1 MGVLLKGIFDEGC
14 AGVSDTRLVHRAR
27 RDAREVRTAV
37 YLLVVLTA
45 GAYLPS
51 PLYPDYQ
58 HAFGFGDLTMTLVY
72 AMFAL
77 VSAPALLLFGSAA
90 DALGSRTVLRI
101 SVVVAALAS
110 GCFALATGPGWLLL
124 GRAAQGVALGAATG
138 ATTALITARA
148 PGGNRARASVLAGV
162 AFVGGTAAGPVVAGL
177 LAQYAPAPRV
187 LPYVVHLLLLVVG
200 WYRVSALST
209 PAARVGRW
217 RPTRPRIPAGVRLLF
232 TSAAATGFLAWTVAG
247 LFLAVIPTTLGRSAR
262 IDNLAIIG
270 GILGAVLVCSVL
282 SQPLVPRCGARRA
295 QLLGLGAL
303 LVGLGALAWTGGG
316 SLMVTVLAAVVAG
329 FGHGLAYG
337 GAAAAVDAVA
347 PARERA
353 ALNSA
358 LYLAFYCGT
367 GGPAV
372 AVGLLTLR
380 LPLAT
385 ATSWLS
391 AAAAVLVPF
400 AAAAV
405 VLANRGP
412 RVPRASA
419 GWNHDRVWA
428 ALRPDKV

>member
-1 MGVLLKGIFDEGC
+1 MLLKGIFDEGC
-14 AGVSDTRLVHRAR
+14 SGVSDTRITHRTR

-51 PLYPDYQ
+51 PLYPGYQ
-58 HAFGFGDLTMTLVY
+58 HAFGFGDLTMTLIY

-90 DALGSRTVLRI
+90 DALGSRRVLRI
-101 SVVVAALAS
+101 SVAVAALAS

-148 PGGNRARASVLAGV
+148 SGGNRARASVLAGV

-187 LPYVVHLLLLVVG
+187 LPYVVHLVLLAVG
-200 WYRVSALST
+200 WYRVSALS
-209 PAARVGRW
+209 PSAARGRRW
-217 RPTRPRIPAGVRLLF
+217 RPTRPRVPAGARLLF
-232 TSAAATGFLAWTVAG
+232 TAAAATGFLAWTVAG
-247 LFLAVIPTTLGRSAR
+247 LFLAVVPAVLGRVAG
-262 IDNLAIIG
+262 IDDLAVIG
-270 GILGAVLVCSVL
+270 GVLGAVLVCSVL
-282 SQPLVPRCGARRA
+282 SQPLVPRWGARGA

-303 LVGLGALAWTGGG
+303 LVALAALAWTGGG
-316 SLMVTVLAAVVAG
+316 SLVVTVLAAVVAG
-329 FGHGLAYG
+329 FGHGPAYG

-353 ALNSA
+353 AINSA

-380 LPLAT
+380 LPLDT

-400 AAAAV
+400 VAAAV

-412 RVPRASA
+412 RVPRAGA
-419 GWNHDRVWA
+419 GWNHGRGYT
-428 ALRPDKV
+428 ALRSDKV